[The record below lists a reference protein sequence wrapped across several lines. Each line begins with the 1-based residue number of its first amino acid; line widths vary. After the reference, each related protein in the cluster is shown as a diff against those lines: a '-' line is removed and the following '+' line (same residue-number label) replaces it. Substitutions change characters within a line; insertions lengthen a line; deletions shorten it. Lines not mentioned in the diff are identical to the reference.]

1 MTATDETYWAEYD
14 GLQHAKHQLLRSYL
28 GGWFPI
34 LSSWQGRVLYLDCHA
49 GRGRHTTGHEGSPI
63 LALRLLRDHRQ
74 RARILS
80 DTEVYFYFF
89 EISYANY
96 ERLVEEIKN
105 LGTLPSNMLVRPFQT
120 DYENYLRREFSDLR
134 AKGQQLAPCFAFID
148 PYGFSISIDFLN
160 EILSFPSTE
169 LLVNFMYRYV
179 DMAMRHENQADNM
192 DALFNCEDWRELILI
207 SDATERSNATISLF
221 SNQLNAQYVTHMYM
235 LGENRALKYALIHA
249 TNNRRGR
256 ELIKEA
262 MWAVTPDGTFTAS
275 ERYSPDQLVLLVP
288 EPNLEPLKAT
298 VWDQFAGSSVES
310 SQMHDWLIDELYLP
324 KHLRHILREYRNR
337 GIIEASGYE
346 GRFAFKKNPIFAFPA
361 NRPD

>member
-1 MTATDETYWAEYD
+1 
-14 GLQHAKHQLLRSYL
+14 
-28 GGWFPI
+28 
-34 LSSWQGRVLYLDCHA
+34 
-49 GRGRHTTGHEGSPI
+49 
-63 LALRLLRDHRQ
+63 
-74 RARILS
+74 
-80 DTEVYFYFF
+80 
-89 EISYANY
+89 
-96 ERLVEEIKN
+96 
-105 LGTLPSNMLVRPFQT
+105 
-120 DYENYLRREFSDLR
+120 
-134 AKGQQLAPCFAFID
+134 
-148 PYGFSISIDFLN
+148 
-160 EILSFPSTE
+160 
-169 LLVNFMYRYV
+169 MYRYV

-288 EPNLEPLKAT
+288 EPNLEPLKAA
-298 VWDQFAGSSVES
+298 VWDQFAGSSVETEKLY
-310 SQMHDWLIDELYLP
+310 DWLIDELYLP
-324 KHLRHILREYRNR
+324 KHLRLILREYRNR

-346 GRFAFKKNPIFAFPA
+346 GKFAFKNNPIFTFPTD
-361 NRPD
+361 RPD

>member
-1 MTATDETYWAEYD
+1 VKPWGIMMTATDETYWAEYD

-134 AKGQQLAPCFAFID
+134 AKG
-148 PYGFSISIDFLN
+148 
-160 EILSFPSTE
+160 
-169 LLVNFMYRYV
+169 
-179 DMAMRHENQADNM
+179 
-192 DALFNCEDWRELILI
+192 
-207 SDATERSNATISLF
+207 
-221 SNQLNAQYVTHMYM
+221 
-235 LGENRALKYALIHA
+235 
-249 TNNRRGR
+249 
-256 ELIKEA
+256 
-262 MWAVTPDGTFTAS
+262 
-275 ERYSPDQLVLLVP
+275 
-288 EPNLEPLKAT
+288 
-298 VWDQFAGSSVES
+298 
-310 SQMHDWLIDELYLP
+310 
-324 KHLRHILREYRNR
+324 
-337 GIIEASGYE
+337 
-346 GRFAFKKNPIFAFPA
+346 
-361 NRPD
+361 